1 MLSIQRF
8 GWLAVLLL
16 AGRFAIAGQQPTAA
30 GLRAGVAK
38 MEITPQLPIYLSGY
52 ASRELPASGVAQPLW
67 AKALAMEDAAQNRIV
82 IITVDL
88 LGLSHEI
95 ITDVTRRVQ
104 SKHAIRNDQLL
115 FNSSHTHT
123 GPVIWPCL
131 DVVYE
136 LEPADQKRVSQYG
149 HDLTD
154 KLVELI
160 DKAMTALAPVQV
172 YSGHGQ
178 VGFAINRR
186 NAIHPG
192 GPVDHD
198 VPVVKVVNP
207 DGSVKAILFGYAC
220 HNTTVVDE
228 YQQVGGDYAGY
239 AQQALEQ
246 QHPGAVALFMMGC
259 AGDQNPEPRGK
270 LQHASDH
277 GQELAAAV
285 DAVLKG
291 SLTAVKGPL
300 QTAATTVDLQH
311 RPLDI
316 ARYQADMVG
325 DNKYLQRRA
334 KLVLQAYNKGWK
346 MDPYTYPL
354 QVVRFG
360 KDFTILA
367 LSDEVVVEYSLKTK
381 ARYPGTNLF
390 VAGYS
395 NKVDCYIPSQRI
407 LKEGGYEADD
417 SMIYYGFSGP
427 FADDVESRIHTA
439 ITDLMKK
446 VGIRTKLT
454 AN

>member
-1 MLSIQRF
+1 MLSIYRF

-16 AGRFAIAGQQPTAA
+16 AGGLAIAQQRSTSA
-30 GLRAGVAK
+30 GMRAGVARV
-38 MEITPQLPIYLSGY
+38 EITPQIPIYLSGY

-67 AKALAMEDAAQNRIV
+67 AKALAIEDAAHNRIV
-82 IITVDL
+82 IVTVDL

-95 ITDVTRRVQ
+95 ITDVTRQVQ
-104 SKHAIRNDQLL
+104 ARYPIRKDQLL

-136 LEPADQKRVSQYG
+136 LEPAEQKKVSQYG
-149 HDLTD
+149 HELTG
-154 KLVELI
+154 KLVDLI
-160 DKAMTALAPVQV
+160 DRAIAASTPARLF
-172 YSGHGQ
+172 SGHGQ
-178 VGFAINRR
+178 AGFAINRR
-186 NAIHPG
+186 NAIHPN

-198 VPVVKVVNP
+198 VPVVKVANE

-228 YQQVGGDYAGY
+228 YQQVSGDYAGF
-239 AQQALEQ
+239 AQQALEKQ
-246 QHPGAVALFMMGC
+246 YPGAVALFMMGC

-277 GQELAAAV
+277 GQELADAV

-291 SLTAVKGPL
+291 SLQRVNGPL
-300 QTAATTVDLQH
+300 QTAATTIPLYHQ
-311 RPLDI
+311 PLDI

-346 MDPYTYPL
+346 MDPYDYPI

-367 LSDEVVVEYSLKTK
+367 LSDEVVVDYSLATK
-381 ARYPGTNLF
+381 ARYPNTNLF
-390 VAGYS
+390 VAGYN
-395 NKVDCYIPSQRI
+395 NKVDCYIPSKRI

-427 FADDVESRIHTA
+427 FAEDVESRITIA
-439 ITDLMKK
+439 ITRLMKE
-446 VGIRTKLT
+446 VGLT
-454 AN
+454 GTVK